1 MPAHEQRWACPVQ
14 DTASQRWD
22 NHARHTPSTPTAQR
36 AMSQQA
42 SFGENQSHA
51 DSTQP
56 EPVRS
61 EHSVSVTDA
70 VIKDMVDRRELGIK
84 KYGVELLSNNGRDA
98 LLDAYQESLD
108 TTLYLKQCLI
118 ERDRAKQT
126 NLFEFLDEAES
137 KKQTAEQMGQR

>member
-1 MPAHEQRWACPVQ
+1 
-14 DTASQRWD
+14 
-22 NHARHTPSTPTAQR
+22 
-36 AMSQQA
+36 MSQQA

-70 VIKDMVDRRELGIK
+70 VIKDMVDRRELGTK